1 MVFKVIIFLCNSKVY
16 KMVLLQFVA
25 NSSNDDVRIRNAF
38 TARNLKIVEVCCVFT
53 NATADTIAKVDIEP
67 LDSLV
72 NAKDNVISV
81 PLSNHADERVH
92 CIRPSATFY
101 NVHMPERFNVKV
113 LDANNGEI
121 AGLAH
126 CIVSCDYIQ

>member
-1 MVFKVIIFLCNSKVY
+1 
-16 KMVLLQFVA
+16 MVLLQFVA

-38 TARNLKIVEVCCVFT
+38 TARNLKIVEVCCVF
-53 NATADTIAKVDIEP
+53 AAPTADTIAKVDIEP

-81 PLSNHADERVH
+81 PLSNHAEARVH
-92 CIRPSATFY
+92 CLRTSATFY

-113 LDANNGEI
+113 LDANNAEI

-126 CIVSCDYIQ
+126 CIVTVDYIQ

>member
-72 NAKDNVISV
+72 NAKDNVISGHDSRI
-81 PLSNHADERVH
+81 L
-92 CIRPSATFY
+92 TQQ
-101 NVHMPERFNVKV
+101 KV
-113 LDANNGEI
+113 LKVASGKKRIRMGKTYSHSFKEPTKFK
-121 AGLAH
+121 
-126 CIVSCDYIQ
+126 